1 MRFSFDSV
9 FGVGEAS
16 NGTEVIADDSEGVTD
31 MVVECSFRVFAAKE
45 VVSIWVHEVVTTDA
59 AREVSDAFWHNREA
73 ELALKEDGEVSI
85 IKSGVFFLAV
95 VEVEGNGSVRA
106 EDGWKGQKMDGR
118 SSLFG

>member
-1 MRFSFDSV
+1 MV
-9 FGVGEAS
+9 A
-16 NGTEVIADDSEGVTD
+16 NDSEGVTD
-31 MVVECSFRVFAAKE
+31 MVVEGFLVILATEE

-59 AREVSDAFWHNREA
+59 AREVSDALWHNREA

-95 VEVEGNGSVRA
+95 VEVERDGSVGA
-106 EDGWKGQKMDGR
+106 EDEWKGEKMDGR